1 MLGQTKQLAYM
12 LMWVGFKEVFNT
24 FIMLQTFSFGY
35 CLSWGLNKK
44 PGINLQMSI
53 SAKVTKIAA
62 YSLIDLTFAN
72 FALF

>member
-1 MLGQTKQLAYM
+1 
-12 LMWVGFKEVFNT
+12 
-24 FIMLQTFSFGY
+24 MLQTFFFGY

-72 FALF
+72 FVRF